1 MTSVHNLA
9 PPGPIIPSFWASFD
23 LLQSTCLVLARIANT
38 GWRWEWFTERSMRQY
53 ELRRHMLRK
62 GCSKQ
67 KNLCH
72 SCSQRPGSFWSAP
85 GIATSGKIV
94 HRKSSI
100 RGLLITLRMLR
111 IKSGKSDE
119 LRIRNDYSAHVQK
132 IGPSRERS
140 RFLVLTKRSAVP
152 GNEDD
157 LYRNKCYNHLLLPI
171 CYPLNTFGIFSAISI
186 FRTFLQGEMVSVTSG
201 LPQDLY
207 ISSFFSSLYLQG
219 S

>member
-157 LYRNKCYNHLLLPI
+157 PLQKQMLQSFALTYLLPI
-171 CYPLNTFGIFSAISI
+171 AYFW
-186 FRTFLQGEMVSVTSG
+186 
-201 LPQDLY
+201 DL
-207 ISSFFSSLYLQG
+207 
-219 S
+219 